1 MALSISR
8 AWDETRDIVQRD
20 GKLMAVIV
28 AALVLLPTA
37 LANLVSPTVPGEPAA
52 EVDAGRSLLELL
64 MGLIMQVG
72 ALATTAVALRPGLKV
87 GEAIA
92 TGLRKLLPALG
103 AILLFVLPFFFLI
116 VVAIGVTA
124 GPEDAAQLQAR
135 IAAGDIPGSLLT
147 IIFVALLAFIFL
159 AVRLALMAPVTVAES
174 DNPLTILKR
183 SWALTR
189 GHFWRLF
196 AYIAILALGAMLV
209 MAAVSFVLGGVVIA
223 VFGTPEPM
231 NLSALFL
238 GLLIGAANA
247 GLVLVFATM
256 SARIYAQ
263 LATVPTVPHVD
274 SKPA

>member
-8 AWDETRDIVQRD
+8 AWDETREIVQRD

-72 ALATTAVALRPGLKV
+72 ALATTAVALRPGMSV
-87 GEAIA
+87 GEAIT

-103 AILLFVLPFFFLI
+103 AILLFILPFFFVL

-135 IAAGDIPGSLLT
+135 IAAGEIDGSLLT
-147 IIFVALLAFIFL
+147 IIFVALLVFVFL
-159 AVRLALMAPVTVAES
+159 AIRFTLMAPVAVAES

-196 AYIAILALGAMLV
+196 GYIVILAIGAMLV

-223 VFGTPEPM
+223 VLGTPESM

>member
-8 AWDETRDIVQRD
+8 AWDETRDIVRRD
-20 GKLMAVIV
+20 GKLTIIIV

-37 LANLVSPTVPGEPAA
+37 LANLVSPTVPGEPAR
-52 EVDAGRSLLELL
+52 EVDTGRSLLELL

-72 ALATTAVALRPGLKV
+72 ALATTAVALRPGMSV
-87 GEAIA
+87 GEAIT
-92 TGLRKLLPALG
+92 TGLRKVLPALG
-103 AILLFVLPFFFLI
+103 AILLFILPFFFL
-116 VVAIGVTA
+116 VVLAIGVTA
-124 GPEDAAQLQAR
+124 GPEDPAQLQAR
-135 IAAGDIPGSLLT
+135 IAAGEIDGTLLT
-147 IIFVALLAFIFL
+147 VVFVALLLFIFL
-159 AVRLALMAPVTVAES
+159 AIRFTLMAPVAISES
-174 DNPLTILKR
+174 DNPVAILKR

-196 AYIAILALGAMLV
+196 GYIAILAIGAMLV
-209 MAAVSFVLGGVVIA
+209 MAAVSFVLGGVIIA
-223 VFGTPEPM
+223 VLGTPEPM

-263 LATVPTVPHVD
+263 LATVATVPHVD

>member
-8 AWDETRDIVQRD
+8 AWDETREIVQRD

-72 ALATTAVALRPGLKV
+72 ALATTAVALRPGMSV
-87 GEAIA
+87 GEAIT
-92 TGLRKLLPALG
+92 TGVRKLLPALG
-103 AILLFVLPFFFLI
+103 AILLFILPFFFVV

-135 IAAGDIPGSLLT
+135 IAAGEIDGSLLT
-147 IIFVALLAFIFL
+147 IIFVALLVFVFL
-159 AVRLALMAPVTVAES
+159 AIRFTLMAPVAVAES

-196 AYIAILALGAMLV
+196 GYIVILAIGAMLV

-223 VFGTPEPM
+223 VLGTPEAM